1 MQGEHVTSSATRTT
15 APSGAGRTDA
25 SVSTPAVP
33 AAPAR
38 ASRDPWLDNARFL
51 AATLILVLHFAKQVP
66 GDSTT
71 IDLLNFATWPMRVPL
86 YALVAGYFSSAA
98 PLQGRRAV
106 ALLRNVLF
114 VYLVFELLATLHK
127 WSLTG
132 VLAFNPAAPS
142 FALWFLL
149 ALFLWRVTL
158 PLVAN
163 LRFLL
168 PVAVAASAVAC
179 LVPSL
184 GTDLAAART
193 IAFWPVFL
201 VGFKLKEAGL
211 HRVLGPR
218 WVRFAAAGLLLGWTA
233 FCYLRMDTFENRW
246 FSMRKHYSGTM
257 TEELTEAAIRLGI
270 LTVAVLGALSLLALV
285 PRRRLWA
292 VTYLGSGSLYVYLL
306 HPFVL
311 RETDRTDYF
320 RSVDS
325 LAEIAV
331 LLAAGVVLACVLA
344 SPPVRRCTRWLVQP
358 RYTWPFVSEAARP
371 AATIVEVRPSVVDA
385 VASAATSATPSP
397 AGSRADRAS
406 DQPSA
411 R

>member
-1 MQGEHVTSSATRTT
+1 MSDAN
-15 APSGAGRTDA
+15 APTVGRK
-25 SVSTPAVP
+25 V
-33 AAPAR
+33 
-38 ASRDPWLDNARFL
+38 RDPWLDNARFL
-51 AATLILVLHFAKQVP
+51 AATLILVVHFAKQVP

-71 IDLLNFATWPMRVPL
+71 IDLLNYATWPMRVPL
-86 YALVAGYFSSAA
+86 YALVAGFFSSAA
-98 PLQGRRAV
+98 PLDGRRAV

-114 VYLVFELLATLHK
+114 VYLAFELLATAHK
-127 WSLTG
+127 WALTG
-132 VLAFNPAAPS
+132 VLAFNPAEPS

-184 GTDLAAART
+184 GADLAAART
-193 IAFWPVFL
+193 IGFWPVFL
-201 VGFKLKEAGL
+201 VGWKLKQVGL
-211 HRVLGPR
+211 HRVLGAG
-218 WVRFAAAGLLLGWTA
+218 WVRFVAAAVLLAWAA
-233 FCYLRMDTFENRW
+233 FCYVQMDTFEARW
-246 FSMRKHYSGTM
+246 FSMRKHHSGTM
-257 TEELTEAAIRLGI
+257 AEELTEALVRLG
-270 LTVAVLGALSLLALV
+270 LVTVAVLGALALLALV

-311 RETDRTDYF
+311 REVERTDYF
-320 RSVDS
+320 ESVDS
-325 LAEIAV
+325 LAEI
-331 LLAAGVVLACVLA
+331 LLLLVAGALLACVLA
-344 SPPVRRCTRWLVQP
+344 SPPVRRALRWLVQP
-358 RYTWPFVSEAARP
+358 RYTWPFVTAGAP
-371 AATIVEVRPSVVDA
+371 AAAIVEVRPSVVDA